1 MTEKKRNLIC
11 SILFFIIGLFLYFE
25 ASQIHAIMAKDLGS
39 GFFPKVVAV
48 AMIIIAVVE
57 FIYTFLFSTP
67 QENKKENTE
76 DQDVKG
82 LILTILCMAG
92 YGFLLDE
99 LGFIISSSLYLFL
112 QMTVLSTQKNRKLPL
127 FAVISILS
135 TLAIYGVFVYL
146 IGMPLPVGILEF

>member
-11 SILFFIIGLFLYFE
+11 SLLFFIIGVFLYFE

-48 AMIIIAVVE
+48 SMIIIAVVE
-57 FIYTFLFSTP
+57 FIYTFLFSTQ
-67 QENKKENTE
+67 QENKKEDAK

-82 LILTILCMAG
+82 LLLTILCMAG

-135 TLAIYGVFVYL
+135 TVAIYGIFVYL

>member
-11 SILFFIIGLFLYFE
+11 SLLFFIIGVFLYFE

-48 AMIIIAVVE
+48 SMIIIAVVE
-57 FIYTFLFSTP
+57 FIYTFLFSTQ
-67 QENKKENTE
+67 QENKKEDAK

-82 LILTILCMAG
+82 LLLTILCMAG

-99 LGFIISSSLYLFL
+99 LGFIISF
-112 QMTVLSTQKNRKLPL
+112 RGPC
-127 FAVISILS
+127 
-135 TLAIYGVFVYL
+135 
-146 IGMPLPVGILEF
+146 